1 MFIPLLSFM
10 LIRMALKFNYIK
22 ECAILIK
29 FQEPAI
35 KVTKNFAVT
44 QERGVFGRTSVIIV
58 D

>member
-1 MFIPLLSFM
+1 M